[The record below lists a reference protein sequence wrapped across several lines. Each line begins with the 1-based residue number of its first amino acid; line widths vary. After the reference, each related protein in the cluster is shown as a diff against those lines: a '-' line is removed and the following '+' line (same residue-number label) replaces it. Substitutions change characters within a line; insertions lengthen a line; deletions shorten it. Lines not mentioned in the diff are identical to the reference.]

1 MLATV
6 LRTPVAESEYKIMD
20 AFVAMRKY
28 ISTNL
33 IEQKY
38 INDLV

>member
-1 MLATV
+1 
-6 LRTPVAESEYKIMD
+6 
-20 AFVAMRKY
+20 MRKY

-38 INDLV
+38 INDLVLKDFKRIDALEKACCLKK